1 MKTAIVIGA
10 TGLIGNHLTKLLLDD
25 ERYQTVKVFVRRS
38 LGLNNPKLD
47 EQIVDFDKLND
58 WKNKLTGDELF
69 SCLGTTIKKA
79 GSKDAQYKIDFTY
92 QFETAKAA
100 AENGVKNYLLVSST
114 GANSGSGNFYLR
126 IKGELEEKIS
136 LLPFDKLRIFQP
148 SILVGEREEK
158 RAGESVGIVLGK
170 VLAYLPYLKKYKPIE
185 GKAVAQAMIKSANS
199 HSINKIEKYNLDEV
213 ANILK

>member
-25 ERYQTVKVFVRRS
+25 ERYQTVKVFARRS

-136 LLPFDKLRIFQP
+136 LLPFDKIRIFQP

-185 GKAVAQAMIKSANS
+185 GKAVAMAMIKSANLTGK
-199 HSINKIEKYNLDEV
+199 NKIEKYNLDEV

>member
-38 LGLNNPKLD
+38 LSVTNTKL
-47 EQIVDFDKLND
+47 EEHIVDFEKLND

-79 GSKDAQYKIDFTY
+79 GSKDAQYKVDFTY

-100 AENGVKNYLLVSST
+100 AENGIKNYMLVSST
-114 GANSGSGNFYLR
+114 GANSKSGNFYLR

-136 LLPFDKLRIFQP
+136 LLPFDKIRIFQP
-148 SILVGEREEK
+148 SVLVGEREEK

-170 VLAYLPYLKKYKPIE
+170 VLAYLPYLKRYKPIE
-185 GKAVAQAMIKSANS
+185 GKTVAQAMIKSVNTS
-199 HSINKIEKYNLDEV
+199 SQNQIEKYILDE
-213 ANILK
+213 ILN